1 MSVTSL
7 LGWCLWH
14 LTPKGWVAG
23 SRGFGEEESEEV
35 ERPAS
40 AVLTCRYALIEESL
54 TSAYG
59 RERAV
64 VMESWRAKSGEH
76 EIEEW
81 LSQFGACP
89 ETLSADR

>member
-7 LGWCLWH
+7 LGWRLWH
-14 LTPKGWVAG
+14 LTPEGWVAG
-23 SRGFGEEESEEV
+23 SKGFGEEESEV
-35 ERPAS
+35 IERPTS
-40 AVLTCRYALIEESL
+40 AVLTCRYALIEECL

-59 RERAV
+59 RERSL
-64 VMESWRAKSGEH
+64 VMESWRATSGED

-89 ETLSADR
+89 ETFSP